1 MLVILGALPYKRFMD
16 SISLLRFF
24 FAFAFVLSLMWL
36 LSIAMKRFGYG
47 KLMTMQKDKRRL
59 KLVEYL
65 PLDSRNRLVL
75 VSQDDKE
82 HLLLL
87 NAEHSQIVKTDITP
101 VKPTSGDTA

>member
-1 MLVILGALPYKRFMD
+1 MD
-16 SISLLRFF
+16 SINILRFF

-36 LSIAMKRFGYG
+36 LSIAMKRYGYG

-82 HLLLL
+82 HLLLV
-87 NAEHSQIVKTDITP
+87 NAEHSQVIKTDIKP
-101 VKPTSGDTA
+101 VKSSSGEST